1 MRGVKSTC
9 SWLIDA
15 DCTSY
20 HRARCKRGQNSFD
33 VSNMGEAVSS
43 IQYDEQNT
51 QDGCQR
57 WRAGNNNLFVQ
68 VKLRIPRCSPHIEWR
83 SCLSGTVNVACCR
96 LRECCPCGGNLLGH
110 ALRQEKLL
118 FQEFLRFW
126 LLFRAMEV
134 YDGRVMSINLEDR
147 QFAKKCPTG

>member
-1 MRGVKSTC
+1 MPSTTFRPGFREARSMSAVTVQSGVPFLESSFCASCRRGMLLSWLIKCCRKSSFQTKLMRGVKSTC

-33 VSNMGEAVSS
+33 VSNMVEAASS
-43 IQYDEQNT
+43 IQYDKQNT

-68 VKLRIPRCSPHIEWR
+68 VKLRILRCSPHIEWR
-83 SCLSGTVNVACCR
+83 SCLSEGTVNVARC
-96 LRECCPCGGNLLGH
+96 
-110 ALRQEKLL
+110 
-118 FQEFLRFW
+118 
-126 LLFRAMEV
+126 
-134 YDGRVMSINLEDR
+134 
-147 QFAKKCPTG
+147 